1 MRIMA
6 EKNAAIVI
14 NRRISR
20 PSADLVEQLR
30 NTPSTNAVYAM
41 NSGGALDY
49 RIKPVG
55 KHSEFVGPALTID
68 AGPRDNLAV
77 WAALEVAKPGDV
89 LIIATGDH
97 VAHSVIGDVFVT
109 MAKNCGCVAIVTDGV
124 VCDIPGIDATGVPVF
139 ARGLSPN
146 SCWKNGPGEVGM
158 RVALGGVSIESGD
171 VIVGDS
177 DGVAVIPAPE
187 LQAVVTAMPKI
198 KAKEAEMENKAATGG
213 RNPVWLAEIF
223 AAKGIRYLD

>member
-1 MRIMA
+1 MA
-6 EKNAAIVI
+6 EKSAAIVI
-14 NRRISR
+14 HHRIPR
-20 PSADLVEQLR
+20 PTGDLIEQLR
-30 NTPSTNAVYAM
+30 NTPSTNVVYAM

-55 KHSEFVGPALTID
+55 KYTRFVGTALTID

-77 WAALEVAKPGDV
+77 WAALEVAMPGDV
-89 LIIATGDH
+89 LIIATGEH

-109 MAKNCGCVAIVTDGV
+109 MAKNCGCAAIVTDGV
-124 VCDIPGIDATGVPVF
+124 VCDVSGIDATGVPVF

-146 SCWKNGPGEVGM
+146 SCWKNGPGEVGL
-158 RVALGGVSIESGD
+158 RVALGGISIGSGD

-177 DGVAVIPAPE
+177 DGVAVIPMAE
-187 LQAVVTAMPKI
+187 LQAVVAEMPKI
-198 KAKEAEMENKAATGG
+198 KAKEADMEKKAASGA
-213 RNPVWLAEIF
+213 RKPVWLNEIF